1 MDESDDDIVDTLD
14 LNNGMEQ
21 QGTEDGDG
29 EVVIASRQTGIISF
43 HQSQGAT
50 KRWIWSLDLQG
61 AP

>member
-21 QGTEDGDG
+21 QGTEDGVG

-50 KRWIWSLDLQG
+50 
-61 AP
+61 